1 MIPKKIHYCWFGKT
15 EMPKLGIQCIAS
27 WKRFMP
33 DYEIICWNETN
44 YDVSKNPYMF
54 EAYQRKKWGFVPD
67 YARLDIIY
75 RHGGIYLDTDVE
87 IIKSFDFISNIPAF
101 CGFEDNEHV
110 NFGVGFGAEPG
121 FKLLKELL
129 DYYEDLSFYKDGKLN
144 LTPSPVYQT
153 AILLQYGLTRNNQR
167 QKIADMEI
175 FPAYYFSPKSL
186 ITQKITITSNTYS
199 IHHFAASW
207 TPCYTR
213 ALFAL
218 HTIIGHRNY
227 QILKKIIS
235 FFLPPRIYKRLSG
248 EE

>member
-33 DYEIICWNETN
+33 DYEIICWNEAN

-153 AILLQYGLTRNNQR
+153 AILLRHGLTQNNQR

-218 HTIIGHRNY
+218 HSFIGHRNY
-227 QILKKIIS
+227 QILKRIIS
-235 FFLPPRIYKRLSG
+235 FFLPQRIYKRLSG